1 MLVALDPVAAVVEA
15 DMAAKAE
22 TAGNPTS
29 PAAAVEA
36 ATEPMATAVAAGI
49 TLPRRIGVA
58 MAAQLLV
65 EAEAAAQVTT
75 VARVAMVEMAS
86 VSLPTGNMN
95 NSKQRT
101 KGVD

>member
-1 MLVALDPVAAVVEA
+1 MLVALDRVAVAEVGA
-15 DMAAKAE
+15 MAAKAE
-22 TAGNPTS
+22 TAESPTS
-29 PAAAVEA
+29 PAAVVEA

-49 TLPRRIGVA
+49 TPPRRIGVA

-75 VARVAMVEMAS
+75 VAPAARVEMAS

-95 NSKQRT
+95 NPKKRT

>member
-1 MLVALDPVAAVVEA
+1 MLVALDPVVVAVAA

-22 TAGNPTS
+22 TAGSPTS
-29 PAAAVEA
+29 PAAVVEA

-49 TLPRRIGVA
+49 IPPRRIGVA

-75 VARVAMVEMAS
+75 VARVAMAAMAS
-86 VSLPTGNMN
+86 VLLPTGNMN
-95 NSKQRT
+95 NLKQRI

>member
-1 MLVALDPVAAVVEA
+1 MLVALDPVAAVVAA

-22 TAGNPTS
+22 TAGIPTS
-29 PAAAVEA
+29 PAAVVAA

-49 TLPRRIGVA
+49 TPPRRIGVA
-58 MAAQLLV
+58 MAARLLV

-75 VARVAMVEMAS
+75 VARVAMVAMAS
-86 VSLPTGNMN
+86 VLSPTGDMN
-95 NSKQRT
+95 NPEKRI

>member
-1 MLVALDPVAAVVEA
+1 MLVAPDPVAAALVA

-22 TAGNPTS
+22 TAGS
-29 PAAAVEA
+29 PPSVAAAVEA

-49 TLPRRIGVA
+49 TPPRRIGAV

-75 VARVAMVEMAS
+75 VAPAATAELAS
-86 VSLPTGNMN
+86 VSSPTGNMN
-95 NSKQRT
+95 NPKQRT

>member
-1 MLVALDPVAAVVEA
+1 MLVALDPVAAVVVA

-22 TAGNPTS
+22 TAGSPTS
-29 PAAAVEA
+29 AAAVVVA

-49 TLPRRIGVA
+49 TPPRRIGVA

-75 VARVAMVEMAS
+75 VASVAMAATAS
-86 VSLPTGNMN
+86 VLSPTGDMN
-95 NSKQRT
+95 NLKQRI

>member
-1 MLVALDPVAAVVEA
+1 MLVALDPAVVA
-15 DMAAKAE
+15 VAVATVAMAE
-22 TAGNPTS
+22 TAGSPTL
-29 PAAAVEA
+29 PAAVVEA

-49 TLPRRIGVA
+49 TPPRRIGVA

-75 VARVAMVEMAS
+75 VASVAMVEMAS
-86 VSLPTGNMN
+86 VSLPTGDMN
-95 NSKQRT
+95 NLKQRI